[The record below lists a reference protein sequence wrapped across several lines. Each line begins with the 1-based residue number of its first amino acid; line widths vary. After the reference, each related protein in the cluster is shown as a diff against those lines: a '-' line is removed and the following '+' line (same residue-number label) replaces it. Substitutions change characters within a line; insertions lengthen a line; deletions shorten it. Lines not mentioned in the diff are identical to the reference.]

1 MNPLLKALLEGLG
14 LPETATTEQGVSALA
29 TLKSQAA
36 QAGQIA
42 GLTAQIATLK
52 AATPDPTKFVTVEA
66 VAALNT
72 ELATLRAQNAQVE
85 IDQVLN
91 QAKADGKVAS
101 DVVEKTWRDIGKAD
115 LAQLKALVDATPA
128 NPVLAGKRQ
137 TEAKSRAR
145 TLPN

>member
-91 QAKADGKVAS
+91 QAKADGRWPATSSRRPGATSARLTWPSSKRWSTPRPPTLSWPAS
-101 DVVEKTWRDIGKAD
+101 AR
-115 LAQLKALVDATPA
+115 P
-128 NPVLAGKRQ
+128 R
-137 TEAKSRAR
+137 AKSRAR